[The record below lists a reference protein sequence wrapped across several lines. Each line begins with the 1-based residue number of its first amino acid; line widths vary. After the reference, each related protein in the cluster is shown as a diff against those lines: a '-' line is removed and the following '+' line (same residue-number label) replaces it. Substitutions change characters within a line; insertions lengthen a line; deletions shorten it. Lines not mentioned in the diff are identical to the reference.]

1 MRDAFTLM
9 RDQGVM
15 GLPVVDQNGLVVE
28 SVSVSDL
35 KQIGFDGSL
44 FSKLDISIKVRD
56 SRKRMKVANPFRTYL
71 KTIQDKDLT

>member
-1 MRDAFTLM
+1 M

-15 GLPVVDQNGLVVE
+15 GLPVVDQNGAVVE

-44 FSKLDISIKVRD
+44 FSKLDVGIKVMQPNGNQGTNR
-56 SRKRMKVANPFRTYL
+56 Y
-71 KTIQDKDLT
+71 